1 MQTRLYRYLISARII
16 LACVVVFGAAGPLG
30 GALAQEGGQPYTSP
44 ALGIAFDLPE
54 GWEVSVADNRLA
66 AAAPDDL
73 AALTSGAAPAGLSL
87 RIVIGT
93 FNELNVVEATDLPGL
108 LARLVPGTASAPE
121 PTPAQWGNGSGYEI
135 LVTLANEGI
144 TTRVGLLAVAGG
156 RVAVVRGMAPS
167 AVWDSGAGATFDALI
182 QSLNFT
188 LPERDE
194 TLIESITA
202 NDGGVLWHFQTGQPG
217 DWRVVQAGG
226 ITFDP
231 YDVMYM
237 AVGPGGVLAINM
249 STGEQISYMGP
260 WANGDFVDIAM
271 SPNLRLYM
279 ANVAENTNAAITMVD
294 RAGNYGGGW
303 GTRGDGDGQFAPG
316 MPRTLAFAPDGSLW
330 AVSEG
335 HSSGIRNRLYQFDTV
350 GNLLSTVDLDA
361 INADLSDIRLAIN
374 PRSGTMYLA
383 GAIGNLNVLDADGQ
397 PLVTNLAAEIFVD
410 VTPVAITIAPNDN
423 IIIGL
428 EAPGLDGFGLLEM
441 SVSGRLLDA
450 FGYPHDAS
458 AGQGFLPGEYQ
469 RPAGLT
475 VGPDGTIYW
484 TETDPAS
491 GSTQVQS
498 FTFTGDGRL
507 PLGSEVAAS
516 PDDPMTVLS
525 ADPAQGGGPIGY
537 GQTVR
542 GALNNRYPAHR
553 WTFDGQAGD
562 HVIIRMV
569 DPSGEELL
577 DPRLSLRDSQ
587 DRVIAANDDVGS
599 SPPEGMGPRDAQ
611 IDFFLP
617 ATATFTIEAGRF
629 GGRGDYIL
637 TLERAPAE

>member
-1 MQTRLYRYLISARII
+1 MQTRLYRYLV
-16 LACVVVFGAAGPLG
+16 LACIVLTAAVGPLG
-30 GALAQEGGQPYTSP
+30 GALAQGDGRPYSSP
-44 ALGIAFDLPE
+44 ALGIAFDLPA
-54 GWEVSVADNRLA
+54 GWEVAVEDNRLA

-73 AALTSGAAPAGLSL
+73 AALTSGTAPAGLSL

-93 FNELNVVEATDLPGL
+93 FNELGIVEATDLPGL
-108 LARLVPGTASAPE
+108 LARLVPGSASAPE
-121 PTPAQWGNGSGYEI
+121 PTPAQWGNSSGYEI
-135 LVTLANEGI
+135 LVTLPSEGI

-167 AVWDSGAGATFDALI
+167 AAWDSGAGATFDALVS
-182 QSLNFT
+182 SLNFT

-194 TLIESITA
+194 ALIDSITA
-202 NDGGVLWHFQTGQPG
+202 NDGGVLWHFQTAQPG

-237 AVGPGGVLAINM
+237 VVGPGGVLAINM

-260 WANGDFVDIAM
+260 WAEGDFVDVVM

-279 ANVAENTNAAITMVD
+279 ANAADDTDTAITMVD

-303 GTRGDGDGQFAPG
+303 GTRGDGEGQFAPG
-316 MPRTLAFAPDGSLW
+316 MPQTLAFAPDGSLW

-335 HSSGIRNRLYQFDTV
+335 HASGIRNRLYQFDTV
-350 GNLLSTVDLDA
+350 GNLLRTVDLDA
-361 INADLSDIRLAIN
+361 INPDLSGIRLDIN
-374 PRSGTMYLA
+374 PRSGTMYLI
-383 GAIGNLNVLDADGQ
+383 GATGNLNVVDADGQ
-397 PLVTNLAAEIFVD
+397 PLVKNLAAEIFVD
-410 VTPVAITIAPNDN
+410 VTPTDIAIAPSDN
-423 IIIGL
+423 IIIAL
-428 EAPGLDGFGLLEM
+428 EAPGLDGYGLLEM

-458 AGQGFLPGEYQ
+458 QGRGFLPGEYQ

-484 TETDPAS
+484 TETDPAT
-491 GSTQVQS
+491 GSTQVQR

-507 PLGSEVAAS
+507 PLGSEQAAS
-516 PDDPMTVLS
+516 PDDPMTVLG

-537 GQTVR
+537 GQSVR
-542 GALNNRYPAHR
+542 GALNNRYPAHS
-553 WTFDGQAGD
+553 WTFEGRAGD
-562 HVIIRMV
+562 HVIITMV
-569 DPSGEELL
+569 DPSGAGLL
-577 DPRLSLRDSQ
+577 DPKLALRDPQ
-587 DRVIAANDDVGS
+587 DRVIAANDDVGTN
-599 SPPEGMGPRDAQ
+599 PPEGMTQRDAR

-617 ATATFTIEAGRF
+617 TTATFTIEAGRF

-637 TLERAPAE
+637 TLEQVAAE